1 MGWYQVYL
9 IAIGIPEG
17 GQRENE
23 AENIVVKGMPK
34 NSPNLWNTQTYRVK
48 KPGKLQVG

>member
-9 IAIGIPEG
+9 IAIGVPEG
-17 GQRENE
+17 GQRKNE
-23 AENIVVKGMPK
+23 AENILVKGMPK
-34 NSPNLWNTQTYRVK
+34 NSPNTQTYRVK